1 MKKIA
6 MLFCLF
12 SSVALCGKMESFGS
26 DNLGLAGAAGAVLL
40 SQACDAGRNTSL
52 SSVNNLVSILLGF
65 YSCYG
70 GSVTAHAVNDSDS
83 DDLANGLAIIAG
95 SITGKKILNGTLD
108 PALGVALITA
118 TLAGRKVLMNKGVKE
133 KLSDVYAMIFGETT
147 AA

>member
-1 MKKIA
+1 

-12 SSVALCGKMESFGS
+12 SSVALCGKMQSFGS

-40 SQACDAGRNTSL
+40 SQACDAGRDTSF
-52 SSVNNLVSILLGF
+52 STANNLVSILLGF
-65 YSCYG
+65 YSCDG

-83 DDLANGLAIIAG
+83 DDLANGLAIVAG

-108 PALGVALITA
+108 PALGVALIAA
-118 TLAGRKVLMNKGVKE
+118 TLAGRKVLMNKSVKE
-133 KLSDVYAMIFGETT
+133 RLSDMYAMIFGDTDS